1 MHHRAGIIES
11 SITDHYS
18 IYIMVPEIETTYTEQ
33 KNVEY
38 RLINDFTHR
47 KFTTSL
53 IQQDIP
59 QVLNNFDAK
68 SATTQFFDIIDSSYD
83 KAFPI
88 KS

>member
-33 KNVEY
+33 KMLNIY

-68 SATTQFFDIIDSSYD
+68 SATIQFFLYSR
-83 KAFPI
+83 
-88 KS
+88 